1 MSTTD
6 RMGGFI
12 QARIIDIKDIATFSS
27 TGGKVKITLKSGK
40 SFFDVPAKKEGI
52 SPVIS
57 VSNEKSGQIF
67 QIDLTIFVK
76 TPIELKMLPFN
87 KMIAVCKNP
96 MGEEYVFGTPSFP
109 LTCIKAPTFSDRAEG
124 DTGAILTLS
133 GRQTCY
139 PLTLVQ

>member
-1 MSTTD
+1 MNNTD

-12 QARIIDIKDIATFSS
+12 QARIIEIRDIDTFSS
-27 TGGKVKITLKSGK
+27 TGYKVKMTLKPGK
-40 SFFDVPAKKEGI
+40 AFFDVPAKKEGI
-52 SPVIS
+52 SPVVS

-67 QIDLTIFVK
+67 QIDITISVK
-76 TPIELKMLPFN
+76 IPVELKMLPFN

-109 LTCIKAPTFSDRAEG
+109 LTCIKAPAFSDRAEG

-139 PLTLVQ
+139 PLTLEQ